1 MKGAKYKMKN
11 LSISKKLIVGF
22 GSVIVLMIVII
33 IFAVLSMM
41 KVGSSLNEF
50 HDQPFQNVQA
60 ILTMDK
66 KVQEGAKH
74 LLVAMVET
82 DHDSQSDRLTRS
94 YTAITDAQA
103 ELAFLKQNST
113 YDQSKFSAME
123 DEIKIIENNY
133 QSISNYILAGESDD
147 AYGVYENYIAPAF
160 ISLGTLVSD
169 AADYSQ
175 ERAGRIYS
183 EAQSSITNTEIF
195 SIGLGVVSAIVG
207 IAFALYIT
215 KLLVGGI
222 VEVSKAA
229 TAVARGDFTSK
240 ISYES
245 KDEIG
250 QMADSVREMNRILSN
265 VVHDI
270 DSILTEV
277 SKGNLRVKS
286 KDDSLYVGSLSGILN
301 SMRAFISK
309 FNATLSKINN
319 ASDQVAAGSD
329 QVSCGAQAL
338 SQGATEQASSVEELA
353 ATINEISGKINTNAQ
368 DSADASNKTNTAG
381 EEMLQASNKMKDLV
395 AAMNDISNSSNE
407 TQKIIKTIEDIAFQT
422 NILALNAAVEAARA
436 GAAGKGFAVVADE
449 VRNLAGKSAEAA
461 KNTTTLIEATVS
473 AIDKG
478 NSLVDEVATMMDE
491 VSRATEEVAAISQK
505 ISGASK
511 DAADSISQ
519 ITVGI
524 NQISGVVQTNSA
536 TSEESAAAS
545 EELSGQARMLK
556 ELVSE
561 FKLNASR

>member
-1 MKGAKYKMKN
+1 MKN
-11 LSISKKLIVGF
+11 LSISKKLLVGF
-22 GSVIVLMIVII
+22 GSVLVLMVAII
-33 IFAVLSMM
+33 IFSVLSMM
-41 KVGSSLNEF
+41 KVGRHLDEF

-66 KVQEGAKH
+66 QVQTGAKH
-74 LLVAMVET
+74 LMVAMVEP
-82 DHDSQSDRLTRS
+82 DYDKSADRLEKS
-94 YTAITDAQA
+94 YQAITDAQA
-103 ELAFLKQNST
+103 ELEFLKQNST
-113 YDQSKFSAME
+113 YDQSKFNAMG
-123 DEIKIIENNY
+123 DQIKIIENNY
-133 QSISNYILAGESDD
+133 QTISNYILEGNNEGAYQVYSDT
-147 AYGVYENYIAPAF
+147 IAPAF
-160 ISLGTLVSD
+160 ITLATQVDD
-169 AADYSQ
+169 AAEYSQ
-175 ERAGRIYS
+175 TRAARIYD
-183 EAQSSITNTEIF
+183 EAGSSITSTEVFATI
-195 SIGLGVVSAIVG
+195 LGVIAIIIG
-207 IAFALYIT
+207 IAFAVYIT
-215 KLLVGGI
+215 KMLTVGI
-222 VEVSKAA
+222 SEVSKAA
-229 TAVARGDFTSK
+229 NAVARGDFTSN
-240 ISYES
+240 IAYTSQ
-245 KDEIG
+245 DEIG

-265 VVHDI
+265 VVGDI
-270 DSILTEV
+270 GNILSEV
-277 SKGNLRVKS
+277 ARGNLRVKS
-286 KDDSLYVGSLSGILN
+286 KDDSLYVGSLAAILD

-309 FNATLSKINN
+309 FNTTMTKINN

-368 DSADASNKTNTAG
+368 DSADASNKTNVAG

-395 AAMNDISNSSNE
+395 AAMNDISSSSNE
-407 TQKIIKTIEDIAFQT
+407 TQKTIKTIEDIAFQT

-461 KNTTTLIEATVS
+461 KNTTTLIEATVT

-478 NSLVDEVATMMDE
+478 NSLVGEVANMMDE
-491 VSRATEEVAAISQK
+491 VAKATEEVANINQK

>member
-1 MKGAKYKMKN
+1 MKN
-11 LSISKKLIVGF
+11 LSISKKLLVGF
-22 GSVIVLMIVII
+22 GSVLVLMVAII
-33 IFAVLSMM
+33 IFSVLSMM
-41 KVGSSLNEF
+41 KVGRHLDEF

-66 KVQEGAKH
+66 QVQTGAKH
-74 LLVAMVET
+74 LMVAMVEP
-82 DHDSQSDRLTRS
+82 DYDKSADRLEKS
-94 YTAITDAQA
+94 YQAITDAQA
-103 ELAFLKQNST
+103 ELEFLKQNST
-113 YDQSKFSAME
+113 YDQSKFNAMG
-123 DEIKIIENNY
+123 DQIKIIENNY
-133 QSISNYILAGESDD
+133 QTISNYILEGNNEGAYQVYSDT
-147 AYGVYENYIAPAF
+147 IAPAF
-160 ISLGTLVSD
+160 ITLATQVDD
-169 AADYSQ
+169 AAEYSQ
-175 ERAGRIYS
+175 TRAARIYD
-183 EAQSSITNTEIF
+183 EAGSSITSTEVFATI
-195 SIGLGVVSAIVG
+195 LGVIAIIIG
-207 IAFALYIT
+207 IAFAVYIT
-215 KLLVGGI
+215 KMLTVGI
-222 VEVSKAA
+222 SEVSKAA
-229 TAVARGDFTSK
+229 NAVARGDFTSN
-240 ISYES
+240 IAYTSQ
-245 KDEIG
+245 DEIG

-265 VVHDI
+265 VVGDI
-270 DSILTEV
+270 GNILSEV
-277 SKGNLRVKS
+277 ARGNLRVKS
-286 KDDSLYVGSLSGILN
+286 KDDSLYVGSLAAILD

-309 FNATLSKINN
+309 FNTTMTKINN

-338 SQGATEQASSVEELA
+338 SQGATEQAS
-353 ATINEISGKINTNAQ
+353 GKINTNAQ
-368 DSADASNKTNTAG
+368 DSADASNKTNVAG

-395 AAMNDISNSSNE
+395 AAMNDISSSSNE

-461 KNTTTLIEATVS
+461 KNTTTLIEATVT

-478 NSLVDEVATMMDE
+478 NSLVGEVANMMDE
-491 VSRATEEVAAISQK
+491 VAKATEEVANINQK